1 MCADFGKIAH
11 ACNESSTI
19 KKAATGSGQWEI
31 QLDGRCEKRGVV
43 KSQGKR
49 SADARGKRESGVDL
63 LVQFCLCVP
72 SFDGYRPGCYFRL
85 TMEAIMKTRSE
96 KVDVPVEHYDRLFI
110 PVACVVSITSVDTA
124 GRVNAASFA
133 TCVRVHHEPT
143 CIAFCV
149 DSHKDTYRNVLA
161 TNEFVVNIP
170 SFDREILEKVGTLG
184 LPFAA
189 GVNELERAGLTA
201 LPSRRVKPPRIAE
214 YKSHFECQVE
224 WTKEWFGTRLM
235 VVGRVVAASVDADC
249 IDENGWVV
257 LDKLRPVHYCGQAYC
272 GDHKFRF
279 VASYQVMEV
288 DTVYQG
294 PEASGQDPRKRQLS

>member
-1 MCADFGKIAH
+1 
-11 ACNESSTI
+11 
-19 KKAATGSGQWEI
+19 
-31 QLDGRCEKRGVV
+31 
-43 KSQGKR
+43 
-49 SADARGKRESGVDL
+49 
-63 LVQFCLCVP
+63 
-72 SFDGYRPGCYFRL
+72 
-85 TMEAIMKTRSE
+85 MKTRSE
-96 KVDVPVEHYDRLFI
+96 KADVPAEHYDRLFI
-110 PVACVVSITSVDTA
+110 PVACVVSITTVDTA

-133 TCVRVHHEPT
+133 TCVRVHHEPA

-201 LPSRRVKPPRIAE
+201 LPSRRIKPPRIAE

-249 IDENGWVV
+249 IDENGWVD
-257 LDKLRPVHYCGQAYC
+257 LDKLRPAHYCGQAYC
-272 GDHKFRF
+272 GDHKLRF

>member
-1 MCADFGKIAH
+1 MI
-11 ACNESSTI
+11 S
-19 KKAATGSGQWEI
+19 
-31 QLDGRCEKRGVV
+31 
-43 KSQGKR
+43 
-49 SADARGKRESGVDL
+49 
-63 LVQFCLCVP
+63 
-72 SFDGYRPGCYFRL
+72 
-85 TMEAIMKTRSE
+85 RSE
-96 KVDVPVEHYDRLFI
+96 KVDVPAAHYDRLFI
-110 PVACVVSITSVDTA
+110 PVACVVSITTVDTA

-170 SFDREILEKVGTLG
+170 SFDREILEKVRTLG
-184 LPFAA
+184 LPFAT

-249 IDENGWVV
+249 IDEDGWAI
-257 LDKLRPVHYCGQAYC
+257 LDKLRPAHYCGQAYS
-272 GDHKFRF
+272 GDNKFRF